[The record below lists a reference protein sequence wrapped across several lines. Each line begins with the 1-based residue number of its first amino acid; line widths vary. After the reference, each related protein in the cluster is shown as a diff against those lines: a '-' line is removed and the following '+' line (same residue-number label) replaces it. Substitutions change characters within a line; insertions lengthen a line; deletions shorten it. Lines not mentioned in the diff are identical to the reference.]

1 MSKYITIFMKV
12 LMSAKIEESI
22 LNEFRTLVTIKY
34 GKLRGNFQQEAENAI
49 LLQIKLLKVKS
60 K

>member
-1 MSKYITIFMKV
+1 MKV

-49 LLQIKLLKVKS
+49 LSQIKLLKVKS